1 MKKSPSERSE
11 QGRQKKELGH
21 AEERTFNAFF
31 GDKNK
36 REINYSNPTCDNE
49 ITNQEHQIE
58 ITKKLGRLRSFKV
71 SLKSGDT
78 WQFHLGRI
86 DELSPLSKIKVKK
99 NSFGETKVIH
109 SIAFSEQLNIL
120 SKSSFWAKYLG
131 KGDLLCYNDKKK
143 KYTFFRMDEVIQFIS
158 RKVDWRILDTGRIK
172 GDLIFNNRKRSVLT
186 FEYRDT
192 KNQFAI
198 GAMGNKNG
206 LLLFE
211 ILKSN
216 LTFCEIKFNSSVENN
231 QFLKFPKNTFKK
243 GLNGKIGYTFFDSNY
258 LYICIEDNKWKKIKL
273 ESIN

>member
-1 MKKSPSERSE
+1 MGKMSSQQAS
-11 QGRQKKELGH
+11 QKKELGH

-36 REINYSNPTCDNE
+36 RETNYSNPSFDNE
-49 ITNQEHQIE
+49 ITNKKHQIE
-58 ITKKLGRLRSFKV
+58 ITKKLGRLKSFKV

-99 NSFGETKVIH
+99 TSKGETKVIH
-109 SIAFSEQLNIL
+109 YISFTQQLSIL
-120 SKSSFWAKYLG
+120 SKSSFWMKYLG

-143 KYTFFRMDEVIQFIS
+143 KYTFFRMDKVIHFIC
-158 RKVDWRILDTGRIK
+158 KNVDWRILDTGRIK
-172 GDLIFNNRKRSVLT
+172 GDLIFNKRKRSVLT

-198 GAMGNKNG
+198 GAMGGKNG

-216 LTFCEIKFNSSVENN
+216 LAFCEIKFNSSIENN
-231 QFLKFPKNTFKK
+231 EFIEIPKHTFKK
-243 GLNGKIGYTFFDSNY
+243 GLKGKIGYTFFDSNY
-258 LYICIEDNKWKKIKL
+258 LYICIEENKWKKIKL
-273 ESIN
+273 ESID